1 MFLNIIT
8 PCSRPENLLKISES
22 INIPRENY
30 RWIVVCDSDYLPDNS
45 LIPENCEIYN
55 HKNLNSSYGNSQRN
69 YAIDM
74 VKKGHIYF
82 NDDDTLMHPNL
93 WENIKDFNFDFLS
106 FNQLLKNGNP
116 RLTGNITITLNN
128 ANVLI
133 KGLVSIGDIDCHN
146 FIVSN
151 DIVKDTR
158 FIVGRYDAD
167 GHFATECYKKSII
180 ILYINKAL
188 SIYNSLR

>member
-30 RWIVVCDSDYLPDNS
+30 RWIVVCDSESLPDNS
-45 LIPENCEIYN
+45 LIPNNCEIYN

-106 FNQLLKNGNP
+106 FNQLLKNGNS
-116 RLTGNITITLNN
+116 RLIGSI
-128 ANVLI
+128 
-133 KGLVSIGDIDCHN
+133 VSVGDVDCHN

>member
-8 PCSRPENLLKISES
+8 ACSRPENLLKISES
-22 INIPRENY
+22 INIPKENY
-30 RWIVVCDSDYLPDNS
+30 RWIVVCDSESLPDKS
-45 LIPENCEIYN
+45 LIPDNCEIYH
-55 HKNLNSSYGNSQRN
+55 HKNLESVSGNSQRN

-82 NDDDTLMHPNL
+82 NDDDTSIHPSL

-106 FNQLLKNGNP
+106 FNQLLKNGSL
-116 RLTGNITITLNN
+116 RLMGSFIS
-128 ANVLI
+128 V
-133 KGLVSIGDIDCHN
+133 GDIDSHN